1 MFFSPAGSWE
11 ELLPLELIDRPNFHF
26 LLENVLYESDG
37 IDQVKSN
44 NSEFMILSSAQNR
57 AVEQFKDIIEE
68 DSSLNLE
75 VLVQK
80 V

>member
-26 LLENVLYESDG
+26 LLENVLNESDG
-37 IDQVKSN
+37 IHLKSN
-44 NSEFMILSSAQNR
+44 NSELMILSSAQNR